1 MKEDLGVTPYT
12 FTGASGDISN
22 RQYRQGN
29 DFAELDRVGS
39 GIAEILRN
47 MGPYEKL
54 GLHHVQTVSYDH
66 TVSYDNT
73 WYFKEYQKGIRDAEE
88 VLSRK
93 NISLDEWKL
102 ATSEKTLLEKKL
114 QCEKVEFH
122 VRGVVLHL
130 GDLTIVTFPGELAST
145 FGLQLRRKCKT
156 KHFLLIGYAND
167 YQGYFMEAQEYG
179 KTYETKAS
187 NTPVGESERIA
198 GEIGD
203 LL

>member
-54 GLHHVQTVSYDH
+54 GLHHVQPVSYDH

-114 QCEKVEFH
+114 QCENFMCVELFSIL
-122 VRGVVLHL
+122 VILRSSP
-130 GDLTIVTFPGELAST
+130 FPESWRPPLAFS
-145 FGLQLRRKCKT
+145 
-156 KHFLLIGYAND
+156 
-167 YQGYFMEAQEYG
+167 
-179 KTYETKAS
+179 
-187 NTPVGESERIA
+187 
-198 GEIGD
+198 
-203 LL
+203 